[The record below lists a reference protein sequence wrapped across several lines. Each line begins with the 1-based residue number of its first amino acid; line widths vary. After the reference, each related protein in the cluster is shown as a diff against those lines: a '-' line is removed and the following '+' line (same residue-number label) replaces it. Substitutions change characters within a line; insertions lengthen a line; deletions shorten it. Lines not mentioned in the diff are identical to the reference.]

1 MGGDEKESNLYIQHF
16 GTNSAAFE
24 CGKDEIGRR
33 YAEPSALL
41 VKVREKAL
49 ALLRKLLRETGGYPI
64 RHHSSPIP
72 GCPRCGG
79 SMTFEGVQSIGAGAA
94 RVYNVEV
101 YLCPKCGCKGRYD
114 EKPMKII
121 EIK

>member
-1 MGGDEKESNLYIQHF
+1 M
-16 GTNSAAFE
+16 
-24 CGKDEIGRR
+24 
-33 YAEPSALL
+33 
-41 VKVREKAL
+41 KVREKAL
-49 ALLRKLLRETGGYPI
+49 AFLRKLLPETGEA
-64 RHHSSPIP
+64 RHYSSPIP
-72 GCPRCGG
+72 RCPRCGG

-114 EKPMKII
+114 ENVMKII